1 MARYQIRF
9 VDKEGNGFFRY
20 VECSAEEAPKQ
31 AAEKATEEINKQ
43 KEKRGIFVVPYK
55 APRTLHVWEW
65 DVEKKEVKK
74 KGHRF
79 KLQLMYV
86 QATYNSGRKVR
97 NEWYEPIEK

>member
-1 MARYQIRF
+1 MAKYQIRF
-9 VDKEGNGFFRY
+9 VDKQGHGSFCY
-20 VECSAEEAPKQ
+20 VDCEKDDAGKM
-31 AAEKATEEINKQ
+31 AAEKATEYINRIKNTRLPFQ
-43 KEKRGIFVVPYK
+43 VIEKPKRVVD
-55 APRTLHVWEW
+55 VWEW
-65 DVEKKEVKK
+65 DTEKKEVKK